1 MSRPLQNFRDYRTDA
16 AAAEEQR
23 QINLGVKEMLKSP
36 AKVKAFLIKGGFIT
50 KSGKLSKRYG
60 G

>member
-1 MSRPLQNFRDYRTDA
+1 MTAKPILGPRYRSDA
-16 AAAEEQR
+16 VIAEEQR
-23 QINLGVKEMLKSP
+23 QMRQFARELLSKPG
-36 AKVKAFLIKGGFIT
+36 AAKAFLIEGGFIT